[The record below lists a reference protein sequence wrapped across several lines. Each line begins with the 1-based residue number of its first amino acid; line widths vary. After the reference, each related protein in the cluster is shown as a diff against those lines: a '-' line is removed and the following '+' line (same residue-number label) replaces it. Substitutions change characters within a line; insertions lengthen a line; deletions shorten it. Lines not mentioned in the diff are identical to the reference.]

1 MTDRAITLTARYDAA
16 IRMAREVHDG
26 AVRKGT
32 TIPYLAHV
40 IGVSSLVLD
49 FGGDEDLAIAGLLH
63 DAVEDGGPTAEADIR
78 GAFGERV
85 VQTVLD
91 CSDATAASKARA
103 ETDAEKRADWLR
115 RKLAYMAHLK
125 SASAD
130 ALHVSSCDKLH
141 NARAIVDD
149 LRVHGDALF
158 GRFTAGR
165 EGTLRYYASMSELM
179 TVRDAPAAAALSL
192 VVDEMHRMAGAARQG
207 LAG

>member
-1 MTDRAITLTARYDAA
+1 MIGQAIILTARYDAA
-16 IRMAREVHDG
+16 VRMAREVHDG

-40 IGVSSLVLD
+40 IGVSSLVMD

-63 DAVEDGGPTAEADIR
+63 DAVEDGGPTAEDDIR
-78 GAFGERV
+78 AAFGERV

-91 CSDATAASKARA
+91 CSEATAAGKAQAVANGDRQ
-103 ETDAEKRADWLR
+103 ADWLR
-115 RKLAYMAHLK
+115 RKLGYMAHLET
-125 SASAD
+125 ACAD
-130 ALHVSSCDKLH
+130 ALHVSSCDKPH

-165 EGTLRYYASMSELM
+165 DGTLRYYASMSDLM
-179 TVRDAPAAAALSL
+179 TARGAPAAAALSL
-192 VVDEMHRMAGAARQG
+192 VVDEMHRMAGATRRG